1 MSQSKTLY
9 RLQQLDLD
17 LDTRRSRIREITAV
31 LEQDTEL
38 RQAQQAVDA
47 IQKKLRPAETHAA
60 DLNLELQTVST
71 QSTQLSTRL
80 YGGTVS
86 NPKELEDIQ
95 DKIAERKR
103 RHAHLENELL
113 ETMITIEELQE
124 SLVKAQKRLHIV
136 EAERATEHKS
146 LTTETKRLKQEIK
159 ALKADRQAA
168 ADQVSAENMDLYDT
182 LRARKQRIAV
192 AALDGDMCSV
202 CRVGQTSNIVQ
213 QVRQDQNLIMCS
225 SCGRILVAY

>member
-1 MSQSKTLY
+1 MSQSKTLL
-9 RLQQLDLD
+9 RLQQLDLE
-17 LDTRRSRIREITAV
+17 LDTRRSRIREITAA
-31 LEQDTEL
+31 LEQDVEL
-38 RQAQQAVDA
+38 RRAQQTVDA
-47 IQKKLRPAETHAA
+47 IQGKLRPAETRAA

-71 QSTQLSTRL
+71 QSTELSKRL

-124 SLVKAQKRLHIV
+124 SQAKAYDRLHTV
-136 EAERATEHKS
+136 EAKRATEHES
-146 LTTETKRLKQEIK
+146 LTHEMKRLKQEIK
-159 ALKADRQAA
+159 VLKTDRQAA
-168 ADQVSAENMDLYDT
+168 ADQVTAENMELYDT